1 MAFTFPDEI
10 QTESVSRYT
19 KLGKGR
25 TTLRMIGEPL
35 FYYETWLDEDG
46 GGRTPKRFA
55 LDEEIPM
62 DECGP
67 DGVKQVMSIKAYNYS
82 TKSIQIWS
90 ISQKTI
96 LKAIKA
102 YSDNPKYGDPTGYD
116 INIEKTGEGKQT
128 RYNVIADPKED
139 LSDEVKK
146 ASDAVEVE
154 LDLLLLN
161 ENPFLKSE

>member
-19 KLGKGR
+19 KLGKGT
-25 TTLRMIGEPL
+25 TTLRMIGDPI
-35 FYYETWLDEDG
+35 FYNETWVEFEG
-46 GGRTPKRFA
+46 SRTPKRFA

-62 DECGP
+62 EECGP
-67 DGVKQVMSIKAYNYS
+67 DGVVMSIKAYNYG

-96 LKAIKA
+96 LKKIKS
-102 YSDNPKYGDPTGYD
+102 YSENSKYGDPTLYD
-116 INIEKTGEGKQT
+116 LNVEKTGEGKQT
-128 RYNVIADPKED
+128 RYEVVADPKEPM
-139 LSDEVKK
+139 SDEVKK

-161 ENPFLKSE
+161 ENPFIKSE